1 MTKITQTLVAALVL
15 ATASVAVNTSVY
27 AKPAKA
33 EAPASQELSWM
44 DRASQTV
51 DGGGY

>member
-1 MTKITQTLVAALVL
+1 MTKLTQTLVAALVL
-15 ATASVAVNTSVY
+15 ATASVAVNTSVS

-33 EAPASQELSWM
+33 EAPTQELSWM
-44 DRASQTV
+44 ERASQTV